1 MRKRF
6 KLSMV
11 CSSDHYSESK
21 KAHRAYIEECHKTF
35 VELDIQVTIR
45 HKYFVKVFGDLMEV
59 SEERALS
66 MIEHNINIIVK

>member
-11 CSSDHYSESK
+11 CSSDHYFESK

-35 VELDIQVTIR
+35 VELDIQVVIKHR
-45 HKYFVKVFGDLMEV
+45 YYVKVFGDLMEI
-59 SEERALS
+59 SEERALRMQS
-66 MIEHNINIIVK
+66 NGITIIIK